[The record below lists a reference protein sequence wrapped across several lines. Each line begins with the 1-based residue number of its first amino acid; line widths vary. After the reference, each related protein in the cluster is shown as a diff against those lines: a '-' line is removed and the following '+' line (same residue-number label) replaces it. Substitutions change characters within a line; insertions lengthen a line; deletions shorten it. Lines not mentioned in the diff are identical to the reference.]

1 MAKTKSKKNYEKEV
15 TQAVKSM
22 VEFMKDEVDRSVAHL
37 TNIEKLDRE
46 NAESVSNVIKSSIDA
61 SMMKT
66 IEMVQRSVRP

>member
-1 MAKTKSKKNYEKEV
+1 MAKTKNTKNYEKEV
-15 TQAVKSM
+15 TQAVKTM

-37 TNIEKLDRE
+37 TTIEKLDRE

>member
-1 MAKTKSKKNYEKEV
+1 MAKTKSTKNYEREV
-15 TQAVKSM
+15 TQAVKTM